1 MFPHTLAS
9 YPALTTCH
17 TTPTVTPPMV
27 EEPYDTYIDFGLDDE
42 AAPFASPSDSQTLPP
57 FLAEILAALNS
68 EPPSFQ
74 VEEPYANALTFPS
87 PPVAPSTSYPQTI
100 SPSYHPF
107 PTPSNSLRE
116 HHPCPCVRPS
126 DTIRVHGSLPAP
138 PAPSVPPAFFVL
150 PAPPPPNPYV
160 YVPPAIR
167 HQTPTKRLQEQ
178 IEGPSCRE
186 QSSSRKRQR
195 RAPPRASGPDVGCV
209 SNTIDDASL
218 IPEVMVEG
226 GYAVH

>member
-1 MFPHTLAS
+1 
-9 YPALTTCH
+9 
-17 TTPTVTPPMV
+17 MV
-27 EEPYDTYIDFGLDDE
+27 EGLYDTYIDFGLDDE
-42 AAPFASPSDSQTLPP
+42 ATSFASPSDSQTLPP
-57 FLAEILAALNS
+57 FLVEILAALNS
-68 EPPSFQ
+68 ELPSFQ
-74 VEEPYANALTFPS
+74 IEESAANALTFPS
-87 PPVAPSTSYPQTI
+87 PPAAPSTAYPQTI
-100 SPSYHPF
+100 SPSYYPF
-107 PTPSNSLRE
+107 PTPSDSLSE
-116 HHPCPCVRPS
+116 HHPWTCVRPS
-126 DTIRVHGSLPAP
+126 DTIRVHGSLSAP
-138 PAPSVPPAFFVL
+138 PAPSAPPVLSVPPAFFFL